1 MNIYCSLRINVNQ
14 HLVAVENIV
23 NMKSNIKISDMWIL
37 NIEAS
42 EQNSY
47 PKILNHFCDIIE
59 NYFEELVNLG
69 LSKNDIT
76 IWLIFEIEKN
86 EQMNIE
92 FNAELMARL
101 SKNAKAFCISRW
113 LPFCLSVRQFYS

>member
-1 MNIYCSLRINVNQ
+1 MNIYCSLRIKVNQ
-14 HLVAVENIV
+14 NLVAFENIV
-23 NMKSNIKISDMWIL
+23 NMKSHIKTSNTWVL

-47 PKILNHFCDIIE
+47 PNILNHFCDIIE
-59 NYFEELVNLG
+59 NYFEELVSLG

-76 IWLIFEIEKN
+76 IWLIFQIEKN

-92 FNAELMARL
+92 FNADLMARL
-101 SKNAKAFCISRW
+101 SKNAKAFCISR
-113 LPFCLSVRQFYS
+113 